1 MEVTDDDVKTRGQKE
16 KLDEITS
23 ETPADDAP
31 TKPAIPRQGTM
42 AVTAQVCVSE
52 WVSECVCVCV
62 CEREREREREGER
75 EECAYFSL
83 FPSLYIVYARIWKNS
98 VICNILQV
106 K

>member
-62 CEREREREREGER
+62 CERERERERGRER
-75 EECAYFSL
+75 ERNVHTFRCSL
-83 FPSLYIVYARIWKNS
+83 PCVLFMLESGKTVLS
-98 VICNILQV
+98 VTYC